1 MFKRILKSSQNYA
14 ITKAFLSGLEYL
26 APDIYAVETLRGHS
40 VYIAFEKR
48 WQLPVYFQLR
58 WREIIGELEKSLGE
72 TTPKFISSK
81 YIPELIC

>member
-1 MFKRILKSSQNYA
+1 
-14 ITKAFLSGLEYL
+14 
-26 APDIYAVETLRGHS
+26 VETLRGHS